1 MTLLTRLHIH
11 IGRIAHY
18 GSERGAAAVEFALVV
33 PILLLLVFGIIDFS
47 RAYNA
52 QVTLNEAAAQ
62 GVRKLATGGTAADAQ
77 AAVKDAL
84 QGSSI
89 SPGDVTFSNIAACSA
104 TNTNATIKVTDSF
117 SLITPLPSFLPGIS
131 GTLTLSAS
139 GARQCAN

>member
-1 MTLLTRLHIH
+1 MTLLMWLRIH
-11 IGRIAHY
+11 IGRITHH
-18 GSERGAAAVEFALVV
+18 GSDRGAAAVEFALVV
-33 PILLLLVFGIIDFS
+33 PILLTLVFGIIDFS

-52 QVTLNEAAAQ
+52 QITLNEAAAQ
-62 GVRKLATGGTAADAQ
+62 GVRKLATGGTAAEAQ
-77 AAVKDAL
+77 TAVQNAL

-117 SLITPLPSFLPGIS
+117 SLITPIPSFIPGIS
-131 GTLTLSAS
+131 SSLTLSAS